1 MSKIHQGFDIRS
13 ASPVDSRFVFDTI
26 AEMRAFD
33 RGLIPPGCIT
43 YCKEDLSHYTYITF
57 EGQGPKGWRKL
68 VDDRPTIQVV
78 TEKDFD
84 ENLWRTGGR
93 YHRLLG
99 RGTNATSGG
108 RWKYQ
113 GESWSN
119 RIKYNYLI

>member
-1 MSKIHQGFDIRS
+1 MRTHEGLDIRS

-33 RGLIPPGCIT
+33 RDLIPPGCIT

-78 TEKDFD
+78 MEKDFD
-84 ENLWRTGGR
+84 ENLWRTGGDTTV
-93 YHRLLG
+93 YWVIEDDSKTPS
-99 RGTNATSGG
+99 TNSEHT
-108 RWKYQ
+108 
-113 GESWSN
+113 
-119 RIKYNYLI
+119 IIT